1 MKNRKLLN
9 QKNEDNPSAQ
19 ETEAAALVKPLSK
32 KEQKYYQEKHTLN
45 SQREQ
50 TNVTK

>member
-32 KEQKYYQEKHTLN
+32 KNKNT
-45 SQREQ
+45 
-50 TNVTK
+50 TKKNIP